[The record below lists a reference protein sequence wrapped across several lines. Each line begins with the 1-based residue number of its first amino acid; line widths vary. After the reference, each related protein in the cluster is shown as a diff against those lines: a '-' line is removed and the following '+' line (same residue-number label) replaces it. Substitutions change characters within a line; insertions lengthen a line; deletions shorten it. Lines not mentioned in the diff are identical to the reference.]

1 MNDLISRSALIEW
14 AYQSL
19 DDNPHTLSRDR
30 MMHRHEHEHFL
41 VMLGKA
47 PAVDAVPVVR
57 CKDCKYCN
65 IHEGT
70 PHCIKAFGSA
80 EVALDD
86 YCSYGERKADNG

>member
-14 AYQSL
+14 TYQSL

-41 VMLGKA
+41 VMLDKA

-57 CKDCKYCN
+57 CAQCRKSREEHGYLWCLKWDTQV
-65 IHEGT
+65 T
-70 PHCIKAFGSA
+70 PNDF
-80 EVALDD
+80 
-86 YCSYGERKADNG
+86 CSYGERRNGND